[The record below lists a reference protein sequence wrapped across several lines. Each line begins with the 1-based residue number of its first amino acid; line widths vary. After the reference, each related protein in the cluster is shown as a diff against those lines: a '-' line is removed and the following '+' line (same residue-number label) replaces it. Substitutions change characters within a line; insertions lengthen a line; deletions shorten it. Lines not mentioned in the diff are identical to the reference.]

1 MEHKKLTDMVVKLFD
16 IVEGDED
23 KRFIDNMIL
32 CTQKLKDRK
41 NQDKVIELYDKYF
54 RYGVE

>member
-1 MEHKKLTDMVVKLFD
+1 MEHKKLTDMVAKLFD
-16 IVEGDED
+16 IVKGDED

-54 RYGVE
+54 SYGVE